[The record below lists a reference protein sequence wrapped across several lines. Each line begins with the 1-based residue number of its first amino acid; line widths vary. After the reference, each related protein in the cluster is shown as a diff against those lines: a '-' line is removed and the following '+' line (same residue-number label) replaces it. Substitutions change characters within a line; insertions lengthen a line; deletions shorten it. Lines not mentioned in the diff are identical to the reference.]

1 MIRKIL
7 AVGIVFLML
16 ATAAVSASTVFVNT
30 KKVYN
35 LKNVKMN
42 SVIKPII
49 STKGEH
55 LLSTR
60 AIKVDKPWRR
70 GAKPA
75 DIPVANTTDNE
86 FHPSVAVSSPF
97 YIVGYTY
104 SPSIVER
111 DIYLMVSK
119 DDGKTFEEPHYINI
133 EGIQDYPSLAHW
145 GGNTFYGSF
154 MPDPD
159 NPYVYLIKIPDI
171 TDVSGTG
178 EWVYY
183 DWSSYGW
190 HDFQEPDIACCDTQN
205 DWEFGVIAF
214 VASTE
219 YEGYPCVNGP
229 HMLFADPT
237 EQGEQGYA
245 YISWWTTYNG
255 SAHASASIDRVTN
268 MMYCAYD
275 WYNDSS
281 ATYDIILWKRSFEDP
296 LEGFSEILEIP
307 TSFYAMYPSVVAD
320 NDHVVIVCQSDE
332 HINQD
337 IICLYSSDGGET
349 WNQTYVTSASED
361 DLYPNLV
368 ISGDKIVCTFIRN
381 GDIYYTSSEDWGET
395 WKEPI
400 VINDVTG
407 AVSSEWRSSDACEN
421 GVVWTDSRDGNND
434 IYFDNYP
441 GIPMFDITIS
451 GGFGITITVTNI
463 GSASVEN
470 IEWSVSI
477 SGLVFI
483 GKESS
488 GSIDVLAP
496 GESITVKLLPIGIG
510 SIDISVSIN
519 GATKIASGFII
530 GPIVII

>member
-1 MIRKIL
+1 MRKRVLIMGL
-7 AVGIVFLML
+7 VFLML
-16 ATAAVSASTVFVNT
+16 ATAFTSANMVSVNKISN
-30 KKVYN
+30 KKVE
-35 LKNVKMN
+35 
-42 SVIKPII
+42 SVIKPIVFSSGDHLV
-49 STKGEH
+49 STKRVRVNKP
-55 LLSTR
+55 LLT
-60 AIKVDKPWRR
+60 V
-70 GAKPA
+70 AKPA
-75 DIPVANTTDNE
+75 DVPVANSTEDE
-86 FHPSVAVSSPF
+86 FHPTIATNPSF
-97 YIVGYTY
+97 YFVGYTRA
-104 SPSIVER
+104 PSFVER
-111 DIYLMVSK
+111 NIYMIVST
-119 DDGKTFEEPHYINI
+119 DGGNTFEDPHFWDL
-133 EGIQDYPSLAHW
+133 EGVQDYPSFDHW
-145 GGNTFYGSF
+145 RDNTFYGTF

-159 NPYVYLIKIPDI
+159 NTYVYLMSIEDI
-171 TDVSGTG
+171 SDIGT
-178 EWVYY
+178 WNLYYY

-190 HDFQEPDIACCDTQN
+190 YDIQEPDIACYDSQN

-214 VASTE
+214 VASTD
-219 YEGYPCVNGP
+219 YDDYPCVNGP
-229 HMLFADPT
+229 HMFFADPT

-245 YISWWTTYNG
+245 YISWWTTFNG
-255 SAHASASIDRVTN
+255 SAHASASIDKATN

-281 ATYDIILWKRSFEDP
+281 ATYNIILWKRSFEEP
-296 LEGFSEILEIP
+296 LEGFSEISEIP

-361 DLYPNLV
+361 DLYPNLA
-368 ISGDKIVCTFIRN
+368 ISGDKIICTFIRN
-381 GDIYYTSSEDWGET
+381 GNIYYTSSEDWGET
-395 WKEPI
+395 WKEPM

-407 AVSSEWRSSDACEN
+407 TVSSEWRASDTCEN
-421 GVVWTDSRDGNND
+421 GVVWTDSRDGNDD
-434 IYFDNYP
+434 IYFDNFP

-463 GSASVEN
+463 GSAPAEN

-488 GSIDVLAP
+488 GSIDELAP
-496 GESITVKLLPIGIG
+496 GESITIKLLTIGIG
-510 SIDISVSIN
+510 PIDISVTIN
-519 GATKIASGFII
+519 GATKTASGFII